1 MTILAGDIKLIASQ
15 VMDDVPEGGG
25 APTPTVIADAVSN
38 AIFNDISELDRAGG
52 RVSMRKVFVGVDTD
66 NRDGYFGANVIVAD
80 PPDDPLVSVSM
91 FTTREVFDRR
101 SVASARVESYLNA
114 GPEWSGYLYENHIA
128 GQRAIQL
135 FQRTNATVP
144 PIGRTLVLR
153 MNEGLS
159 TEYEQYVRITRVVAE
174 ERTFTDP
181 VTSQDYQA
189 MVITLDI
196 SDALREDYLGSPAS
210 KTFTRATGK
219 ALVRD
224 TVVAD
229 AGNYHGAQPITEEVE
244 IGDVE
249 VQAASA
255 YVQLVPNARTETAV
269 LDQRASADYLV
280 ALATTPK
287 EVFVGGAPLAQRIRI
302 GQENRSFNYVTILT
316 PLPAPGS
323 VRVTFRALGNNYEIR
338 DNGDGT
344 MGGAGSSG
352 TGTINYLTGS
362 INVTLDALP
371 DDRSAVVFYWGQNTS
386 YTNRS
391 GQAGFRPPEYAFNV
405 EHGGVEP
412 SSVTLTWTSASVVR
426 TATDNGSGK
435 FTGDGVGDINYVTG
449 EIFFRP
455 SHMLDPGGEIE
466 IDYEWSSLIEEAKP
480 GLTPDGSGI
489 VNFTLASTPI
499 AGTVQVLWATTRETA
514 ATVGANITDAS
525 TAKQT
530 DSQSTKVNY
539 TYPMGLFGPTGV
551 ALSAVG
557 QKTLTK
563 NTSSSS
569 SSNYVRVT
577 AQTSRNNVTVY
588 HSITD
593 DGAGGFVDSMGTVSY
608 GAKSVALKVK
618 ADYSENSYNANYED
632 GRSWDTLN
640 ETADSNPGAGVP
652 NAATGG
658 GGSATAKGGS
668 YNTSSQT
675 EVFGANSLVVRYKT
689 GSPTPTAATET
700 YTPPDVSIDLCPYT
714 KDRIVPGSLRFTWM
728 GQQYDDFEGKIYRGR
743 TELNPGTYSGDID
756 YAAGVATMFDYVVS
770 GSPSTFTLTSMFT
783 SKGDPLLANVVFS
796 TSLAP
801 IKPSALTLSVTDAT
815 GTQLIATSDL
825 SGNLT
830 GTHTKGKIDYETG
843 LVEVQFGD
851 YVLDSSLTVD
861 QKAEWWYSA
870 GDVQTS
876 GPQTGKI
883 WRPWPVD
890 PQTLRYNFVSYF
902 YLPLDATILGLDP
915 VRLPQDGR
923 VPIFRPGGFV
933 VLGNTQTI
941 APATYANGNSV
952 NCGRVRLS
960 RVRLIGADGNVINTG
975 YAANLDA
982 GTLTINNITGW
993 SQPVTIE
1000 HRVEDMA
1007 MVAEVQIN
1015 GRLRLTRQ
1023 VTHAYPTAGSYVSSA
1038 LVAGDLRARV
1048 SVLFDQVTLTST
1060 WSDSVIGDPATGTF
1074 NDISN
1079 PIVVS
1084 NSGALTERWAI
1095 QFTNTTQFRVIGEH
1109 VGVIAQGDTSTDC
1122 SPLNP
1127 ASGTPYFTIPALG
1140 WGTGWSIG
1148 NVLRFNTVG
1157 AYFPVWV
1164 VRTIQQGP
1172 ETVPDDSFTLLIR
1185 GDVDAP

>member
-38 AIFNDISELDRAGG
+38 AIFTDISELDRAGG

-80 PPDDPLVSVSM
+80 PPDDPLVSVSV
-91 FTTREVFDRR
+91 FSTRDVFDRR

-114 GPEWSGYLYENHIA
+114 GPEWPGYLYENHIA
-128 GQRAIQL
+128 GQRAIQI
-135 FQRTNATVP
+135 FQRTNVAPP

-159 TEYEQYVRITRVVAE
+159 TEFEQYVRITRVQSE

-181 VTSQDYQA
+181 VSGQDYQA
-189 MVITLDI
+189 LVVTLDI
-196 SDALREDYLGSPAS
+196 SDALREDYDGSPAS
-210 KTFTRATGK
+210 KFFTKAVGK
-219 ALVRD
+219 ALIRD

-229 AGNYHGAQPITEEVE
+229 AGNYHGAQPITVAVEV
-244 IGDVE
+244 GDTE

-255 YVQLVPNARTETAV
+255 YTQLVPNARTESAV
-269 LDQRASADYLV
+269 LDQKPTADYLV
-280 ALATTPK
+280 AIATTPK
-287 EVFVGGAPLAQRIRI
+287 EVLVGGAPLAQRIRV
-302 GQENRSFNYVTILT
+302 GQENRAFNYVSILT

-323 VRVTFRALGNNYEIR
+323 LRVTFRALGTNYTIL

-344 MGGAGSSG
+344 LGGSGAPGSG
-352 TGTINYLTGS
+352 VVNYTTGS
-362 INVTLDALP
+362 VSVTLGALP
-371 DDRSAVVFYWGQNTS
+371 DDRSAVVIYWGQNTS

-391 GQAGFRPPEYAFNV
+391 GQAGFRPPEYAFNL
-405 EHGGVEP
+405 EHTGVEP
-412 SSVTLTWTSASVVR
+412 SSVTLTWTSAAVVR

-435 FTGDGVGDINYVTG
+435 FTGDGVGDINYATG

-466 IDYEWSSLIEEAKP
+466 IDYEWAAVVEEAHP
-480 GLTPDGSGI
+480 GLSPDGSGI
-489 VNFTLASTPI
+489 VNFTLAQTPVPGSLNI
-499 AGTVQVLWATTRETA
+499 VWATTRETA
-514 ATVGANITDAS
+514 ATEGASLSSSN
-525 TAKQT
+525 TAK
-530 DSQSTKVNY
+530 DSGSSSTQVDY

-551 ALSAVG
+551 ALTAIG
-557 QKTLTK
+557 RKTLTS
-563 NTSSSS
+563 NRSSSS
-569 SSNYVRVT
+569 SSTYSRTT
-577 AQTSRNNVTVY
+577 AQVSKNNVTVY
-588 HSITD
+588 HQLSD
-593 DGAGGFVDSMGTVSY
+593 DAAGSFVNAMGTVGYVSK
-608 GAKSVALKVK
+608 AVAVKVR
-618 ADYSENSYNANYED
+618 ADYSENSYQSNYED
-632 GRSWDTLN
+632 GRSWDTML
-640 ETADSNPGAGVP
+640 ETADSNPGAGIP
-652 NAATGG
+652 NATTGG
-658 GGSATAKGGS
+658 GGSATAKGGA
-668 YNTSSQT
+668 YATTTST
-675 EVFGANSLVVRYKT
+675 ETFGANSLVVRYKT
-689 GSPTPTAATET
+689 GTPTPQVESDT
-700 YTPPDVSIDLCPYT
+700 YTPPDVVLDLCPYT
-714 KDRIVPGSLRFTWM
+714 KDRIVPGSLRFIWM
-728 GQQYDDFEGKIYRGR
+728 GTTYDDFEGKIYRGR
-743 TELNPGTYSGDID
+743 TDTDPGIHSGDID
-756 YAAGVATMFDYVVS
+756 YEAGVATMFDYIVS
-770 GSPSTFTLTSMFT
+770 GSPSAFTLVSMFT
-783 SKGDPLLANVVFS
+783 TKGDALVANMVFS
-796 TSLAP
+796 TSSAP
-801 IKPSALTLSVTDAT
+801 IKPSALTLSVVDAT
-815 GTQLIATSDL
+815 GTQLLATSDL

-830 GTHTKGKIDYETG
+830 GPHTKGKIDYESG

-851 YVLDSSLTVD
+851 YVLDSTLTTE
-861 QKAEWWYSA
+861 QKAEWWYDA
-870 GDVQTS
+870 GDVQTT

-902 YLPLDATILGLDP
+902 YLPLDASILGLDP

-960 RVRLIGADGNVINTG
+960 RVRLIDDNGEVINTG
-975 YAANLDA
+975 YTANLDA
-982 GTLTINNITGW
+982 GTVTINNITGW

-1074 NDISN
+1074 NDIAH

-1109 VGVIAQGDTSTDC
+1109 VGVIALGDTSSDC

-1140 WGTGWSIG
+1140 WGTGWAIG